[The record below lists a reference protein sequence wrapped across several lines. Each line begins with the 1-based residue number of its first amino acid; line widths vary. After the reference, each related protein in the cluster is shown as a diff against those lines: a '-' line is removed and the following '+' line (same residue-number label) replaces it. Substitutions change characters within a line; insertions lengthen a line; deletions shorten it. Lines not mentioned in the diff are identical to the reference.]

1 MFYDFIVASGNLRLG
16 GYNLIENIVLS
27 AYFEKVSNFVTFEQV
42 ITTYAT
48 LGSDFSKA
56 TQATR
61 HGSGFAEQFCPLL
74 TVNWWRVVLDES
86 HTVSSFL
93 FVTII
98 RIYNIAWI
106 KQGMVVAE

>member
-1 MFYDFIVASGNLRLG
+1 MILILLHPVIYDLDCLT
-16 GYNLIENIVLS
+16 
-27 AYFEKVSNFVTFEQV
+27 EKIFPSVCVHKIINFVTFEQV

-86 HTVSSFL
+86 HTVSSFR
-93 FVTII
+93 FSTII
-98 RIYNIAWI
+98 SYP
-106 KQGMVVAE
+106 QHCLDQVGCDSC

>member
-1 MFYDFIVASGNLRLG
+1 MFSRSQILTY
-16 GYNLIENIVLS
+16 
-27 AYFEKVSNFVTFEQV
+27 EQV

-86 HTVSSFL
+86 HTVSSFSSL
-93 FVTII
+93 PLVRIHDVTSI
-98 RIYNIAWI
+98 I
-106 KQGMVVAE
+106 KQDMVVAEQ